1 MTDFEFTMAFM
12 AVLLG
17 LAVAELMSRVAD
29 TIGARKRLRVGWLTP
44 LLALTM
50 FMIAT
55 QVWVNL
61 WYGRESVTV
70 DGGLMFVSALNG
82 AAFYLAAA
90 LVFPRNVA
98 DQASLDDHYWG
109 HKRYVAAILAATAMI
124 TEGMAY
130 FTGLRDG
137 PPSIRVALAYAFY
150 FAPLLTLLF
159 SRSGRLDIV
168 AMLVLIAQYLAFK
181 LA

>member
-1 MTDFEFTMAFM
+1 MTDFEFTLAFL

-17 LAVAELMSRVAD
+17 LAIAELMARLADAVA
-29 TIGARKRLRVGWLTP
+29 ARRQLHIGWLTP
-44 LLALTM
+44 LLALTV

-61 WYGRESVTV
+61 WLARDRITV
-70 DGGLMFVSALNG
+70 DGGAMFVSALNG

-98 DQASLDDHYWG
+98 EAVSLDEHYWRN
-109 HKRYVAAILAATAMI
+109 KRWVAVILMATALVN
-124 TEGMAY
+124 EVASY
-130 FTGLRDG
+130 LTGLRAGAPDLRIG
-137 PPSIRVALAYAFY
+137 LAYAFY
-150 FAPLLTLLF
+150 FAPLLTLMF
-159 SRSGRLDIV
+159 SRSGRLDI
-168 AMLVLIAQYLAFK
+168 AALVILIGQYLGFK